1 MVQEIVRQIL
11 TIVMVGWI
19 WWFLRFAGNYII
31 NNGTISAK
39 GGTGNKLPSGGGG
52 RVAFNFRSGVTR
64 GVVDVGSGEYVG
76 TISENSTP
84 IIVNPGVVSITYDN
98 LNYQAPA
105 TVQMISSFGINLM
118 KPVEPQ

>member
-11 TIVMVGWI
+11 TIVMVGVDLGGSSI
-19 WWFLRFAGNYII
+19 AGNYII

-39 GGTGNKLPSGGGG
+39 GGTGIKLPSGGGG

-76 TISENSTP
+76 TISEKNADHCEP
-84 IIVNPGVVSITYDN
+84 RCCIHNLCN
-98 LNYQAPA
+98 LNYQA
-105 TVQMISSFGINLM
+105 
-118 KPVEPQ
+118 